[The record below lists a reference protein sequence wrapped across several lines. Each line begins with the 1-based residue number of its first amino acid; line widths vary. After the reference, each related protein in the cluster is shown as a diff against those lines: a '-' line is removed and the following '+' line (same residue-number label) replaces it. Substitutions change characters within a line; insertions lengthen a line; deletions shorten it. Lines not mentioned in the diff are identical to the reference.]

1 LEIIWTPFEL
11 HPDTPPEGVP
21 LHEYFGRDSS
31 QFEESY
37 AGLKKRVEE
46 LGLPMGGVPSVMS
59 NSNRILRL
67 AEYARDNGVFDR
79 LHLPAFEAYF
89 ADDRN
94 LGDDA
99 VLRELGEEAGLDP
112 DEAILVLDGGDYEDR
127 IENAMRRA
135 REYGITGTPTFVIES
150 RYGIVGAQPYEVLR
164 DGLRKM
170 QEEMG

>member
-1 LEIIWTPFEL
+1 M
-11 HPDTPPEGVP
+11 HPDTPPEGIP
-21 LHEYFGRDSS
+21 LHKYFGRDPS

-37 AGLKKRVEE
+37 ASLKQRIEE

-94 LGDDA
+94 LGDDV
-99 VLRELGEEAGLDP
+99 VLRELAEEAGLDP
-112 DEAILVLDGGDYEDR
+112 DEAMRVLDGGDYEDR

-135 REYGITGTPTFVIES
+135 REYGISGTPAFVVEG
-150 RYGIVGAQPYEVLR
+150 RYGIVGAQPYEALR
-164 DGLRKM
+164 DGLLEI

>member
-1 LEIIWTPFEL
+1 
-11 HPDTPPEGVP
+11 
-21 LHEYFGRDSS
+21 
-31 QFEESY
+31 
-37 AGLKKRVEE
+37 
-46 LGLPMGGVPSVMS
+46 
-59 NSNRILRL
+59 
-67 AEYARDNGVFDR
+67 
-79 LHLPAFEAYF
+79 
-89 ADDRN
+89 
-94 LGDDA
+94 
-99 VLRELGEEAGLDP
+99 EEAGLDP